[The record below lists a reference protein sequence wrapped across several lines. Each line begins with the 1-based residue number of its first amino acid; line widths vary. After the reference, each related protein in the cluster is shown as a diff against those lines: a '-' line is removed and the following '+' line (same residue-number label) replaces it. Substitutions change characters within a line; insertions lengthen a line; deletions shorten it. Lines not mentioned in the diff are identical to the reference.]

1 MAKNQT
7 TEATENTEAA
17 GEATEATEKKVDGRN
32 IFIEHPEHTKGQ
44 RVKRT
49 EWIREVYQDANS
61 PFFGKRGAIAKA
73 LSEMQGKAVPFQIV
87 FAATKDLKDPASAIR
102 AQKTAEREA
111 KAAEKANA
119 KGAGSTEGAGE
130 GA

>member
-7 TEATENTEAA
+7 NTETTENTEAA
-17 GEATEATEKKVDGRN
+17 GEATEKKVDGRN

-49 EWIREVYQDANS
+49 EWIREVYQDAAS

-87 FAATKDLKDPASAIR
+87 FAATKDLKDPAAAIR
-102 AQKTAEREA
+102 ASKTAEREA

-130 GA
+130 AA